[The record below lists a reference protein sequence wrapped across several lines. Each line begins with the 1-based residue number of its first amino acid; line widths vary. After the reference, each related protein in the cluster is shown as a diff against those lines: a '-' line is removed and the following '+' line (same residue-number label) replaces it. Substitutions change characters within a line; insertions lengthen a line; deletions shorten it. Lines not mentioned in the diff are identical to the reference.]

1 MASNTTAFS
10 HLLAPGLRKVFVD
23 NYKDFPEEYSQL
35 ANVETSKRAYE
46 EELMTAGLGLHQV
59 KTESG
64 SISYDDPIQG
74 DKVRYTHVTWSLGF
88 RVSREMYDDDLYG
101 VMKKMSKQL
110 ARSARLT
117 VEMEFGAFMDD
128 LFTGATY
135 TGHDG
140 SAACASHTLL
150 TGATYANYA
159 ATATDLTIGALR
171 AASERLEKTLDERG
185 LPDTRGRGE
194 ILVVS
199 PTYQWVADE
208 ILKTSGKAYTAD
220 NTMNAF
226 GSIGISPFVT
236 HYTSDEDMWLLTAG
250 KSMHDLKFF
259 WRQQAKFE
267 NEDDFDTKDAKFSS
281 YMRFSMGFTDWRGI
295 DGSSGA
301 A

>member
-1 MASNTTAFS
+1 MATTKSAFS
-10 HLLAPGLRKVFVD
+10 HLLAPGLRKVFFD
-23 NYKDFPEEYSQL
+23 NYKEFPEEYSQL
-35 ANVETSKRAYE
+35 ANVLTSKRAYE
-46 EELMTAGLGLHQV
+46 EELMTAGLGLHQI
-59 KTESG
+59 KSESG

-117 VEMEFGAFMDD
+117 VEMEFGALLDD
-128 LFTGATY
+128 LFSGSTY

-171 AASERLEKTLDERG
+171 SASERLEKTLDERG

-220 NTMNAF
+220 NTTNAF
-226 GSIGISPFVT
+226 SGIGISPFVS

-259 WRQQAKFE
+259 WRMQPKFE

-281 YMRFSMGFTDWRGI
+281 YMRFSMGFTDWRGL

-301 A
+301 

>member
-1 MASNTTAFS
+1 MASTKAAFS

-23 NYKDFPEEYSQL
+23 NYKDFPEEFSQL
-35 ANVETSKRAYE
+35 ATVLTSKRAYE
-46 EELMTAGLGLHQV
+46 EELMTAGLGLHQI
-59 KTESG
+59 KAEGTPL
-64 SISYDDPIQG
+64 SYDDPIQG

-88 RVSREMYDDDLYG
+88 RVTREMYDDDLYG

-117 VEMEFGAFMDD
+117 VEMEFGALLDD
-128 LFTGATY
+128 LFTGGTY

-140 SAACASHTLL
+140 AAACASHTLL

-159 ATATDLTIGALR
+159 STATDLTIGALR

-185 LPDTRGRGE
+185 LPDTRGRGD
-194 ILVVS
+194 ILVIS
-199 PTYQWVADE
+199 PTYKWVADE

-226 GSIGISPFVT
+226 DGIGIREFVT

-250 KSMHDLKFF
+250 KDMHDLKFF
-259 WRQQAKFE
+259 WRQQPKFE

-281 YMRFSMGFTDWRGI
+281 YMRFSMGFTDWRGL

-301 A
+301 